1 LNTEVIGND
10 LTAFQNVRCT
20 INRSNDN
27 WRSEDVAIRIVL
39 LKPCCIGDVIFA
51 TPLLTALRR
60 GYPGALID
68 WVVGSSSASALRG
81 HPDLA
86 NVIDCG
92 PLANPAARPGGL
104 LRLVRQLRVGQYD
117 LAVVPDRSPLCG
129 VATLLAGIRRR
140 AGLDSAGRGFA
151 YSVKAWIDPP
161 MIRHEAEIYLD
172 VARALGLSTD
182 NCWANVPPSQAAL
195 ETANQVLDQHD
206 LREKP
211 LIVVHPGGGVNVGM
225 AMLAKRWPPDRFA
238 ALAARIADQ
247 IGGQIA
253 VIGVESDHE
262 AVAAFLR
269 AVERPVIDL
278 MNQLSLPVTGA
289 LASLA
294 ALYIGNDNGVAH
306 LAAASGGKV
315 LMIFGPSDPRRYAP
329 FVPPDRAR
337 YVWRPI
343 NVPGRGVNEGI
354 PPDFNWE
361 RDGAT
366 VDEAWNVAQALLD
379 RKA

>member
-1 LNTEVIGND
+1 MNTDVSARD
-10 LTAFQNVRCT
+10 LTAFQSVRCT
-20 INRSNDN
+20 ISRSNEK
-27 WRSEDVAIRIVL
+27 WCSEDITIRIVL

-60 GYPGALID
+60 GYPDASID
-68 WVVGSSSASALRG
+68 WVIGSSSAAAVRG
-81 HPDLA
+81 HHDLA

-92 PLANPAARPGGL
+92 PLANPAAHPAGL
-104 LRLVRQLRVGQYD
+104 LRLTRQLRAGNYD
-117 LAVVPDRSPLCG
+117 LAAVPDRSPLSG
-129 VATLLAGIRRR
+129 VATLLAGIPRR
-140 AGLDSAGRGFA
+140 AGLDSAGRGFS
-151 YSVKAWIDPP
+151 YNVKARIDPQV
-161 MIRHEAEIYLD
+161 IRHEAEIYLD

-182 NCWANVPPSQAAL
+182 NCWVNVPPTQSAIGAAH
-195 ETANQVLDQHD
+195 QVLDQHELQD
-206 LREKP
+206 KR
-211 LIVVHPGGGVNVGM
+211 LIIVHPGGGVNVGM
-225 AMLAKRWPPDRFA
+225 SMLAKRWPPDRFA

-247 IGGQIA
+247 ISGQLA
-253 VIGVESDHE
+253 VIGVASDRE
-262 AVAAFLR
+262 AVAAFLQ
-269 AVERPVIDL
+269 AVERTVIDL
-278 MNQLSLPVTGA
+278 TNQVSLPVIGA

-343 NVPGRGVNEGI
+343 KVPERGVNAGL
-354 PPDFNWE
+354 PADFNWA

-366 VDEAWNVAQALLD
+366 VDEAWEVAHTLL
-379 RKA
+379 A